1 MQFKML
7 SQLVIFISVI
17 IPFTVAGQGSD
28 TTDTVSATLL
38 ENSSMTILGSS
49 THHDWDVEAAD
60 FSVQFRVPG
69 RWFDS
74 DRFWAGEDIEEL
86 NVTVQVGRLDGGK
99 NKMNRD
105 LREALRYEEY
115 PEIQFSWDKVIF
127 SGTSDTGRTAE
138 VLGSVTI
145 AGEEREIQF
154 NAILSFNEWSQIVA
168 KGQVTLNMRDY
179 NVDPPTALFGVI
191 RTDEMIDLTFELYF
205 EGDNSVGEI
214 D

>member
-1 MQFKML
+1 MNCIKYSILVLITLLVHLTARGQEPE
-7 SQLVIFISVI
+7 SQDLI
-17 IPFTVAGQGSD
+17 
-28 TTDTVSATLL
+28 SATLL
-38 ENSSMTILGSS
+38 ENSSMTIIGSS
-49 THHDWDVEAAD
+49 TLHDWEVEATD